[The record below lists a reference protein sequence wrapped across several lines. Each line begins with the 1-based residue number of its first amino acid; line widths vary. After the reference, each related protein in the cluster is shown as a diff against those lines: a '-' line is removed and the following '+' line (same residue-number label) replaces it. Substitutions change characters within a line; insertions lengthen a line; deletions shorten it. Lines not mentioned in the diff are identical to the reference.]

1 LTNIIVY
8 AIITLENEREVT
20 TMTEYE
26 YEMITTWTPDEEDLF
41 LPPEQA
47 SALYESFLAY
57 VEEFPAES

>member
-1 LTNIIVY
+1 
-8 AIITLENEREVT
+8 
-20 TMTEYE
+20 MTEYE